1 MEISCPISAE
11 RVNENVVR
19 LIAFMVAC
27 IAIGCVVFSN
37 YWAIFFLTGDF
48 ALRAFSSG
56 KFSPMKFIA
65 INLAKALS
73 LKPNMTDL
81 APKKFA
87 ATMGFVFCLLIT
99 ATFIL
104 SFLTV
109 ALTLSVMMII
119 FALLESFLGVCIGC
133 YVYTFVNLISKGNK
147 Y

>member
-65 INLAKALS
+65 IKLAKALG
-73 LKPNMTDL
+73 LKPKMTDL

-119 FALLESFLGVCIGC
+119 FALLESLLGVCIGC
-133 YVYTFVNLISKGNK
+133 YVYTFVNLISKGTK

>member
-19 LIAFMVAC
+19 LIAFIVAC

-37 YWAIFFLTGDF
+37 YWVMFFLTIDF

-73 LKPNMTDL
+73 LKPKMTDL

-104 SFLTV
+104 NFSTV
-109 ALTLSVMMII
+109 ALTLTAIMII
-119 FALLESFLGVCIGC
+119 FALLESLLGVCIGC